1 MRKIK
6 KKKFILLIIR
16 IKLRKMNKI
25 INQDI
30 KWLKMQQILKKK
42 V

>member
-6 KKKFILLIIR
+6 KKKFILIIIQ
-16 IKLRKMNKI
+16 IKLRKMNKV

-30 KWLKMQQILKKK
+30 KWRKLLQIHRKK